1 MLCTHMYVYRHIH
14 GLYVYKSAIKA
25 GFLLFVYVN
34 KVKYINKYVS
44 THVQYIHNLIC
55 VYSLLLITNRTSLFN
70 FIAVGGSEKI

>member
-14 GLYVYKSAIKA
+14 GLNVHKSAIKA

-34 KVKYINKYVS
+34 KVKYINKCVS
-44 THVQYIHNLIC
+44 TYEQYIHNLIC

-70 FIAVGGSEKI
+70 FIVVGGSEKI